1 MRKNI
6 IDRLQLVSVLLL
18 TLTSCNSIDCEF
30 DNSEKLFS
38 RAANDYLTVEEANL
52 IGVEYIGEWC
62 GEYEFLMQP
71 EEAEEL
77 NISHIDYEQMHIDV
91 KNAVNLLNN
100 VNSETTDSIY
110 FASNVNS
117 NELIFPFTKGIFENG
132 LKKHKIT
139 VYVPE
144 YGKSVVLNL
153 ETISLLTTFKIYIP
167 DYISIIS
174 GDALCLGCLTSFA
187 GNECQIIIPAKYCD
201 KEYIDI
207 LVEKSTTL
215 RGRWYSSQLY

>member
-132 LKKHKIT
+132 LKKHKINNSEK
-139 VYVPE
+139 VNL
-144 YGKSVVLNL
+144 GK
-153 ETISLLTTFKIYIP
+153 
-167 DYISIIS
+167 
-174 GDALCLGCLTSFA
+174 A
-187 GNECQIIIPAKYCD
+187 
-201 KEYIDI
+201 
-207 LVEKSTTL
+207 
-215 RGRWYSSQLY
+215 